1 MPTLEDAIILAVNA
15 HRGQLDKAG
24 APYIL
29 HPLHLMMQ
37 MHSETAKI
45 VAVLHDVVED
55 TPYTLDD
62 LVAQGY
68 PPDVVE
74 AVNCVTRREEE
85 AYDEFIERLAPNP
98 LARAVKIADLKHNM
112 DIRRLP
118 HFTERTAELLRRYHR
133 AWGRLMRESKG

>member
-1 MPTLEDAIILAVNA
+1 MPTLEDAIILAINA
-15 HRGQLDKAG
+15 HRGQVDKAG

-68 PPDVVE
+68 PTDMFSVPLTISGHSWVGFVR
-74 AVNCVTRREEE
+74 NLFGNHRERWSFSPVLSTK
-85 AYDEFIERLAPNP
+85 DKCLSRF
-98 LARAVKIADLKHNM
+98 
-112 DIRRLP
+112 
-118 HFTERTAELLRRYHR
+118 
-133 AWGRLMRESKG
+133 